1 MSDPGLPDRVL
12 ALEVVAGNE
21 AAFRALYRRH
31 TPKLYRTA
39 LRIAGG
45 DTRDAEELTHD
56 AWVRAVAGLSTFE
69 WRSQLS
75 TWLVAIVLN
84 CARERW
90 RAQLPLDA
98 LPHEPA
104 ISDRELE
111 TTPARVD
118 VERALARLPPGYREV
133 VVLHELEGYTHE
145 EIAELLGIEPGTS
158 KSQLHHAR
166 RRLRALIGE
175 TPHDR

>member
-1 MSDPGLPDRVL
+1 MSDPAIPDRAL
-12 ALEVVAGNE
+12 AAAVIAGDE
-21 AAFRALYRRH
+21 AAFRTLYRRH

-39 LRIAGG
+39 FRIAGG

-56 AWVRAVAGLSTFE
+56 AWVRAVARLGTFE

-75 TWLVAIVLN
+75 TWLVAIVVN

-90 RAQLPLDA
+90 RADA
-98 LPHEPA
+98 SLELLASETAVP
-104 ISDRELE
+104 DRELE
-111 TTPARVD
+111 ATPARVD

-175 TPHDR
+175 DAK